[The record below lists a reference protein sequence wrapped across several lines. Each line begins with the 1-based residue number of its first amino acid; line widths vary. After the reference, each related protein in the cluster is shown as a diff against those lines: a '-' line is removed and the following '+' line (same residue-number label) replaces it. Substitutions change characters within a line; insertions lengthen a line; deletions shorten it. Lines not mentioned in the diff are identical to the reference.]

1 MCFIPGFYSPT
12 PSFDRTIAQIFA
24 SDQWPTGAT
33 TQITADSPAGAAEI
47 AARETSA
54 ADVKLSR
61 DADRGPFAIGER
73 LRDLASAAAPAT
85 GVMRP
90 ARRSKMPSGIWLS
103 PALTA
108 SVSCCRL
115 RLLNR
120 KRACKPKR
128 AEQGTKMSGQAA
140 AGHATRWH
148 DPPSARS
155 RQNPRR
161 APEPPSLIRELA
173 IHGLCLTQLA
183 ARIVQTQ
190 SGQRCV
196 PPREVSVGPHK

>member
-1 MCFIPGFYSPT
+1 MAHRRDNANYCRFPCGGGRDSRARDQRRRRKALPGRRPGAVRHWRAAPRSGVG
-12 PSFDRTIAQIFA
+12 SRTRN
-24 SDQWPTGAT
+24 W
-33 TQITADSPAGAAEI
+33 
-47 AARETSA
+47 
-54 ADVKLSR
+54 R
-61 DADRGPFAIGER
+61 DAAGPPIK
-73 LRDLASAAAPAT
+73 DAAPRQQA
-85 GVMRP
+85 
-90 ARRSKMPSGIWLS
+90 SGIWLS
-103 PALTA
+103 AALTA
-108 SVSCCRL
+108 SASCRRL

-173 IHGLCLTQLA
+173 IHGLEV
-183 ARIVQTQ
+183 ARRSSRPGSFRRNQANGACRMRP
-190 SGQRCV
+190 SSRSL
-196 PPREVSVGPHK
+196 RRAS